1 MAHPVLLLALATLL
15 IAPAAHAAESYPE
28 KPLRFVV
35 PFPPGGGTDGLARIL
50 GAKLTEFWNQQV
62 IIDNRAGAQGSVGTA
77 AGAKAVP
84 DGYTITLAHS
94 GSLAINPHLYSNT
107 GYDTLKD
114 FAAVSGG
121 VNMPFLLIVHPS
133 VPATTM
139 KELAALARQN
149 PGKLT
154 FASTSAGPWVVGELF
169 KLTTK
174 TQMLHVPYKGGGPAV
189 IDLLTGYVTIMFSV
203 PFASVPHVKAGKLR
217 PITILGAQRIEAMP
231 DVPTAIEAG
240 YPELGNVN
248 EWYGVVAPA
257 ATPPEIVG
265 RLNAAVVKALN
276 APDVLKRIASLGQY
290 PQPTTPAE
298 FAQIIKSDYE
308 RWGKVVRQADIKVE

>member
-1 MAHPVLLLALATLL
+1 MAHSVLLLALATLL
-15 IAPAAHAAESYPE
+15 IAPSAHAAESYPE
-28 KPLRFVV
+28 KPLRFIV

-231 DVPTAIEAG
+231 DVPTANEAG

-248 EWYGVVAPA
+248 EWYGVVAPS

-308 RWGKVVRQADIKVE
+308 RWGKVVKQADIKVE